1 MHIIESAVRQLSVK
15 FPGTEIYHSKRI
27 PSKNETKEKDNV
39 REILLLTK
47 FISYYRKNSQKRTY
61 STWHPYVKL

>member
-15 FPGTEIYHSKRI
+15 LPGTEIYHSKRI

-47 FISYYRKNSQKRTY
+47 FISYYRKNSRKRT
-61 STWHPYVKL
+61 